1 MLSRSMEVH
10 LHFSE
15 VAVYN
20 YELNATEMCEKFF
33 SFFVYAMWQDVLKCH
48 IPHDLRRRVFLVR
61 QRFLTCSAQDLCSC
75 SAH

>member
-48 IPHDLRRRVFLVR
+48 IA
-61 QRFLTCSAQDLCSC
+61 S
-75 SAH
+75 

>member
-33 SFFVYAMWQDVLKCH
+33 SFFVYAMWQDVSWNVTS
-48 IPHDLRRRVFLVR
+48 PHDLRRRVSGA
-61 QRFLTCSAQDLCSC
+61 SAIPYMFGTGSL
-75 SAH
+75 